1 MEDIFRRLRAFM
13 WTYTP
18 EGARN
23 YRGFHLATGPESCSV
38 LVAWLE
44 QLLRTESKITRT
56 IPLTQLRSQTVPP
69 VSGRLPCRF
78 FQKWKLTICPARD
91 ELQEMSITSEGDRVN
106 MEITHPKLP
115 ELIQGLRDIENGNGD
130 YAMSAK
136 SPSNRVTHQLW
147 FWPCFGKF
155 WAND

>member
-1 MEDIFRRLRAFM
+1 MEDIFRRMRAFM
-13 WTYTP
+13 WTYSP

-23 YRGFHLATGPESCSV
+23 YPGFHLAAEPESCAV

-44 QLLRTESKITRT
+44 QIRRTESEITRT
-56 IPLTQLRSQTVPP
+56 IPLTQRRSQTVPP

-78 FQKWKLTICPARD
+78 FQKCKLTICPARD
-91 ELQEMSITSEGDRVN
+91 DLKEMLITSDGDRVN
-106 MEITHPKLP
+106 MEITHSKLP
-115 ELIQGLRDIENGNGD
+115 ELIRGLEDIANGNGD

-147 FWPCFGKF
+147 FWPCFGEF
-155 WAND
+155 GAND